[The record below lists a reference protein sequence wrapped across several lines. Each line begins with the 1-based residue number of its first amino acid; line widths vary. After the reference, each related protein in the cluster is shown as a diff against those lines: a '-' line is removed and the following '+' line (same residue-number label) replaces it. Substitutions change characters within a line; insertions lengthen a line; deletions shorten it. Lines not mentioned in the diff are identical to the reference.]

1 MKYRVS
7 NTDIVNL
14 EKVDFIEIDGKFI
27 NFYINSKMYQSVYPS
42 EIEAKCVFQNINN
55 HFYSTDFRLSQD
67 LDTKNESSRKDKA
80 FEMFYTLYDKKVDRP
95 TARKAFLKLSLTDM
109 GKAIKAVEKYV
120 ESTPDKKYRKN
131 PTTWIN
137 KRSWENEVVGKS
149 KSKGGYVKPK
159 YIQDER

>member
-1 MKYRVS
+1 
-7 NTDIVNL
+7 
-14 EKVDFIEIDGKFI
+14 
-27 NFYINSKMYQSVYPS
+27 
-42 EIEAKCVFQNINN
+42 
-55 HFYSTDFRLSQD
+55 
-67 LDTKNESSRKDKA
+67 
-80 FEMFYTLYDKKVDRP
+80 
-95 TARKAFLKLSLTDM
+95 M

-149 KSKGGYVKPK
+149 KSKGSYVKPK